1 MVYGLSIV
9 PTHGYLV
16 EVEPLDGDID
26 AIRTVDQSND
36 GGVEPTG
43 MSSGRI
49 VGPEHVPTRMQWLD
63 QERHPMPDFNRAHL
77 LNVSARARDLIEQAE
92 PETHQFLPVA
102 YFDIDGKLLE
112 NRYFLFVG
120 NRIDSVDRNETTLVL
135 ANGFMWITAANL
147 VRMKRPLPPGADPG
161 KPTKLVFNKG
171 QIAGKHLW
179 QDKHLSA
186 GPYLSDALAS
196 LLRAAGMTGLALGPK
211 SQAEEV

>member
-1 MVYGLSIV
+1 
-9 PTHGYLV
+9 
-16 EVEPLDGDID
+16 
-26 AIRTVDQSND
+26 
-36 GGVEPTG
+36 
-43 MSSGRI
+43 MSR
-49 VGPEHVPTRMQWLD
+49 
-63 QERHPMPDFNRAHL
+63 
-77 LNVSARARDLIEQAE
+77 RARDLIEQAE
-92 PETHQFLPVA
+92 PGTHQFLPVA